1 MTEDYERGKRDGKL
15 EGYAEM
21 YQYIGETLAVW
32 ASVANDETLTAEQA
46 MQKLNEVIERFK
58 KSKAVH

>member
-1 MTEDYERGKRDGKL
+1 MTDDYERGKRDGKL

-32 ASVANDETLTAEQA
+32 ATVANDTTLTAEEA
-46 MQKLNEVIERFK
+46 IEKLQDVIERFK
-58 KSKAVH
+58 KSKAVN